1 MAKGNFTKE
10 AITRQVLNFFNE
22 NSTKPFNYKQ
32 VSAALGLK
40 KSVMKERVVDAMFD
54 LEAAG
59 KIQRISAGKYKANM
73 RRQTVTGVLDRES
86 VAKKTYLIPDDGG
99 ERVWIAERSM
109 GCALNGD
116 RVEVVLF
123 PRRKGREQ
131 EGEVV
136 NVLERKKT
144 EFVGILEV
152 KPTFA
157 FLNIDKKLLTHDMF
171 IPLDKLNGG
180 KDGQRCVGRIVE
192 WVSKEKNP
200 IGEIVTVL
208 GDVGNNDAEMH
219 AILAEFGLPYSYP
232 QEVEDAANEIPDVI
246 DDDEIARRVDMRD
259 VVTFTIDP
267 RDAKDFDD
275 ALSIRK
281 LEAGL
286 WEIGVHIADVTHYVT
301 PDSIIDKEAYKR
313 ATSVYLV
320 DRTVPMLPERLCNN
334 ICSLRPNEDK
344 LAYSVIFH
352 IDEFA
357 EVKDYK
363 ICRTV
368 INSNRRFT
376 YEEAQAIIE
385 SQQLTVNSQQSLNDT
400 GTGEQYRDELLKL
413 NELAQILRTKRFAKG
428 AIAFDRVEVRF
439 EIDEKGKPLSVYFKE
454 AKESNMLIEE
464 FMLLANK
471 TVAAHIGKGLI
482 NKPLSPSDSLTSSSS
497 FLQGIMQTSLPSAL
511 ASSVGSPNL
520 GEHSSVKLK
529 KKPKTF
535 VYRVHDVPNPDK
547 LENFST
553 FIKRFGYK
561 LKTTGKSEVVSAAIN
576 NLLDQVTGK
585 REQNLIETLAIRSMA
600 KATYTT
606 ENIGHYGLAFD
617 YYTHFTS
624 PIRRYP
630 DMMVHRLLT
639 RYLFEEGHSVNKNEY
654 EEYCEHSS
662 DMEQLA
668 ASAERASIKYKQVE
682 YMSERLGQVY
692 DGVISGVTDWGIY
705 VELNEN
711 KCEGMIPVRCLD
723 DDYYEFDEKN
733 YCIVGRYTGKRY
745 QLGDELTVKIAKADL
760 VKKQLDFVL
769 V

>member
-10 AITRQVLNFFNE
+10 AIMRQVLNFFNE

-40 KSVMKERVVDAMFD
+40 KSVMKERVVDAMFE
-54 LEAAG
+54 LEATG

-123 PRRKGREQ
+123 PRRKGKEQ

-136 NVLERKKT
+136 EVLERKKT

-171 IPLDKLNGG
+171 IPLEKLNGG

-192 WVSKEKNP
+192 WASKEKNP

-208 GDVGNNDAEMH
+208 GDVGDNDAEMH

-232 QEVEDAANEIPDVI
+232 ADVEAAANEIPDKI
-246 DDDEIARRVDMRD
+246 EDEEIARRVDMRD

-281 LEAGL
+281 LESGL

-352 IDEFA
+352 VDEFA

-376 YEEAQAIIE
+376 YEEAQEIIDG
-385 SQQLTVNSQQSLNDT
+385 QQSTVNGQQSIA
-400 GTGEQYRDELLKL
+400 EYSAEILKL
-413 NELAQILRTKRFAKG
+413 NELAKMLRVKRFAKG

-471 TVAAHIGKGLI
+471 TVAMHIGKNAQCTMHNAQL
-482 NKPLSPSDSLTSSSS
+482 D
-497 FLQGIMQTSLPSAL
+497 
-511 ASSVGSPNL
+511 GST
-520 GEHSSVKLK
+520 HKSR

-547 LENFST
+547 LGNFST

-576 NLLDQVTGK
+576 NLLDQVEGK

-639 RYLFEEGHSVNKNEY
+639 RYLFEDGHSANKNEY

-733 YCIVGRYTGKRY
+733 YCIVGRHTGKRY

-769 V
+769 A

>member
-40 KSVMKERVVDAMFD
+40 KSVMKERVVDALFD

-59 KIQRISAGKYKANM
+59 KIQRVSAGKYKANM

-123 PRRKGREQ
+123 PRRKGKEQ
-131 EGEVV
+131 EGEVIE
-136 NVLERKKT
+136 VLERKKT

-157 FLNIDKKLLTHDMF
+157 FLNIDKKQLTHDIF
-171 IPLDKLNGG
+171 IPLEKLNGG

-192 WVSKEKNP
+192 WASKEKNP
-200 IGEIVTVL
+200 IGEIVAVL

-219 AILAEFGLPYSYP
+219 AILAEFGLPYTYP
-232 QEVEDAANEIPDVI
+232 QEVENAANEISDVI
-246 DDDEIARRVDMRD
+246 DAEEIARRRDMRD

-281 LEAGL
+281 LESNL
-286 WEIGVHIADVTHYVT
+286 WEVGVHIADVTHYVT

-344 LAYSVIFH
+344 LAYSVIFQ

-357 EVKDYK
+357 EVKGYE

-376 YEEAQAIIE
+376 YEEAQEIIE
-385 SQQLTVNSQQSLNDT
+385 SQQSTVDGQQSENNT
-400 GTGEQYRDELLKL
+400 KTEEQYRDELLKL

-454 AKESNMLIEE
+454 AKEANMLIEE
-464 FMLLANK
+464 FMLLANR
-471 TVAAHIGKGLI
+471 TVAAYIGKPKG
-482 NKPLSPSDSLTSSSS
+482 
-497 FLQGIMQTSLPSAL
+497 
-511 ASSVGSPNL
+511 
-520 GEHSSVKLK
+520 VKGAK
-529 KKPKTF
+529 SKSKTF

-561 LKTTGKSEVVSAAIN
+561 LKTTGKNEAVSAAIN
-576 NLLDQVTGK
+576 NLLDQVAGK

-711 KCEGMIPVRCLD
+711 KCEGMIPIRCLD

-733 YCIVGRYTGKRY
+733 YCIVGRHTGKRY
-745 QLGDELTVKIAKADL
+745 QLGDELTVRIAKTDL
-760 VKKQLDFVL
+760 VKKQLDFEL

>member
-22 NSTKPFNYKQ
+22 NPTKPFNYKQ

-40 KSVMKERVVDAMFD
+40 KSAMKERVVDAMFD

-59 KIQRISAGKYKANM
+59 KIQRVSAGKYKANM

-123 PRRKGREQ
+123 PRRKGKEQ

-200 IGEIVTVL
+200 IGEIVAVL

-232 QEVEDAANEIPDVI
+232 QEVEDATNEISDKI
-246 DDDEIARRVDMRD
+246 DDEEIARRIDMRD

-281 LEAGL
+281 LETGL

-376 YEEAQAIIE
+376 YEEAQQIIE
-385 SQQLTVNSQQSLNDT
+385 
-400 GTGEQYRDELLKL
+400 TGEGDYAQEMMKL
-413 NELAQILRTKRFAKG
+413 NKLAQILRTKRFAKG

-454 AKESNMLIEE
+454 AKEANMLIEE

-471 TVAAHIGKGLI
+471 TVAAHIGKP
-482 NKPLSPSDSLTSSSS
+482 K
-497 FLQGIMQTSLPSAL
+497 A
-511 ASSVGSPNL
+511 
-520 GEHSSVKLK
+520 VKGAK
-529 KKPKTF
+529 AKAKTF

-547 LENFST
+547 LENFCA

-576 NLLDQVTGK
+576 NLLDQVAGK

-711 KCEGMIPVRCLD
+711 KCEGMIPIRCLD

-733 YCIVGRYTGKRY
+733 YCIVGRHTGKRY
-745 QLGDELTVKIAKADL
+745 QLGDELTVRIAKTDL

>member
-22 NSTKPFNYKQ
+22 NPTKPFNYKQ

-40 KSVMKERVVDAMFD
+40 KSVMKERVVDAIFD

-116 RVEVVLF
+116 KVEVVLF
-123 PRRKGREQ
+123 PRRKGKEQ
-131 EGEVV
+131 EGEVIE
-136 NVLERKKT
+136 VLERKKN

-157 FLNIDKKLLTHDMF
+157 FLNIDKKQLTHDIF

-192 WVSKEKNP
+192 WASKEKNP
-200 IGEIVTVL
+200 IGEIITVL
-208 GDVGNNDAEMH
+208 GNVGNNDAEMH
-219 AILAEFGLPYSYP
+219 AILAEFGLPYTYP
-232 QEVEDAANEIPDVI
+232 KEVEDAANEIPDTI
-246 DDDEIARRVDMRD
+246 DADEIARRRDMRD

-281 LEAGL
+281 IETGL

-301 PDSIIDKEAYKR
+301 HDSIIEKEAYKR

-352 IDEFA
+352 VDEFA
-357 EVKDYK
+357 DIKHYD

-376 YEEAQAIIE
+376 YEEAQQIIE
-385 SQQLTVNSQQSLNDT
+385 TSEGDYAQ
-400 GTGEQYRDELLKL
+400 EILKL
-413 NELAQILRTKRFAKG
+413 NELAKIMRTKRFAKG

-439 EIDEKGKPLSVYFKE
+439 EIDENGKPISVYFKE

-471 TVAAHIGKGLI
+471 TVATHIGKPKNAKGA
-482 NKPLSPSDSLTSSSS
+482 KS
-497 FLQGIMQTSLPSAL
+497 
-511 ASSVGSPNL
+511 
-520 GEHSSVKLK
+520 
-529 KKPKTF
+529 KPKTF

-561 LKTTGKSEVVSAAIN
+561 LKTTGKNEAVSSAIN
-576 NLLDQVTGK
+576 NLLDQVVGK

-606 ENIGHYGLAFD
+606 ENIGHYGLAFE

-639 RYLFEEGHSVNKNEY
+639 RYLFDEGHSVNKNEF

-682 YMSERLGQVY
+682 YMSERLGQVF

-733 YCIVGRYTGKRY
+733 YCIVGRHTGKRY
-745 QLGDELTVKIAKADL
+745 QLGDELTVRIAKTDL
-760 VKKQLDFVL
+760 IKKQLDFEL
-769 V
+769 A

>member
-10 AITRQVLNFFNE
+10 AIMRQVLNFFNE

-59 KIQRISAGKYKANM
+59 KIQRVSAGKYKANM

-116 RVEVVLF
+116 KVEVVLF
-123 PRRKGREQ
+123 PRRKGKEQ

-136 NVLERKKT
+136 EVLERKKT

-171 IPLDKLNGG
+171 IPLEKLNGG
-180 KDGQRCVGRIVE
+180 KNGQRCVGRIVE
-192 WVSKEKNP
+192 WESKEKNP

-232 QEVEDAANEIPDVI
+232 QEVEDAANEISDVI
-246 DDDEIARRVDMRD
+246 DAEEIGRRCDMRD

-281 LEAGL
+281 LETGL

-344 LAYSVIFH
+344 LAYSVVFH
-352 IDEFA
+352 VDEFA

-376 YEEAQAIIE
+376 YEEAQQIIE
-385 SQQLTVNSQQSLNDT
+385 
-400 GTGEQYRDELLKL
+400 TGEGDYAQEVLKL
-413 NELAQILRTKRFAKG
+413 NELAKMLRVKRFAKG

-471 TVAAHIGKGLI
+471 TVAAHIGKP
-482 NKPLSPSDSLTSSSS
+482 K
-497 FLQGIMQTSLPSAL
+497 A
-511 ASSVGSPNL
+511 
-520 GEHSSVKLK
+520 VKGAK
-529 KKPKTF
+529 SKAKTF

-639 RYLFEEGHSVNKNEY
+639 RYLFDEEHSVNKNEY

-711 KCEGMIPVRCLD
+711 KCEGMIPIRFLD

-733 YCIVGRYTGKRY
+733 YCIVGRHTGKRY

>member
-1 MAKGNFTKE
+1 MKTEKEKKPEKRRFTKE
-10 AITRQVLNFFNE
+10 TITKDVLNFFNE

-32 VSAALGLK
+32 VAAALGLK

-54 LEAAG
+54 LESAG

-116 RVEVVLF
+116 KVEVVLF
-123 PRRKGREQ
+123 PRRKGKEQ

-171 IPLDKLNGG
+171 IPLEKLNGG

-192 WVSKEKNP
+192 WSSIEKNP
-200 IGEIVTVL
+200 IGVIVAVL
-208 GDVGNNDAEMH
+208 CVVGNNDAEMH

-232 QEVEDAANEIPDVI
+232 KEVEDAANEISDVI
-246 DDDEIARRVDMRD
+246 DAEEIARRKDMRD
-259 VVTFTIDP
+259 VTTFTIDP

-281 LEAGL
+281 LETGL
-286 WEIGVHIADVTHYVT
+286 WEVGVHIADVTHYVT
-301 PDSIIDKEAYKR
+301 PNSIIDKEAYKR

-320 DRTVPMLPERLCNN
+320 DRTIPMLPERLCNN

-344 LAYSVIFH
+344 LSYSVVFQL
-352 IDEFA
+352 DEFA
-357 EVKDYK
+357 EVKSYE

-368 INSNRRFT
+368 INSNRRFA

-385 SQQLTVNSQQSLNDT
+385 S
-400 GTGEQYRDELLKL
+400 GEGDYATELLKL
-413 NELAQILRTKRFAKG
+413 NELAKILRVKRFAKG

-439 EIDEKGKPLSVYFKE
+439 EIDEKGKPISVYFKE
-454 AKESNMLIEE
+454 AKEANKLIEE

-471 TVAAHIGKGLI
+471 TVATHIGKYNAQCTMLNAQSEKQHKTKG
-482 NKPLSPSDSLTSSSS
+482 
-497 FLQGIMQTSLPSAL
+497 
-511 ASSVGSPNL
+511 
-520 GEHSSVKLK
+520 
-529 KKPKTF
+529 KPKTF

-561 LKTTGKSEVVSAAIN
+561 LKTTGKNQEVSSAIN
-576 NLLDQVTGK
+576 NLLDQVAGK
-585 REQNLIETLAIRSMA
+585 REQNLIETLAVRSMA

-617 YYTHFTS
+617 YYSHFTS

-630 DMMVHRLLT
+630 DMMAHRLLT

-711 KCEGMIPVRCLD
+711 KCEGMIPIRCLD

-733 YCIVGRYTGKRY
+733 YCIVGRHTGKRY
-745 QLGDELTVKIAKADL
+745 QLGDELTVRIAKTDL
-760 VKKQLDFVL
+760 VKKQLDFEL
-769 V
+769 A

>member
-1 MAKGNFTKE
+1 MKTDKEKISAKGRFTKE

-123 PRRKGREQ
+123 PRRKGKEQ
-131 EGEVV
+131 EGEVIE
-136 NVLERKKT
+136 VLERKKT

-171 IPLDKLNGG
+171 IPLEKLNGG

-192 WVSKEKNP
+192 WASKEKNP

-232 QEVEDAANEIPDVI
+232 QEVEDAANEISDVI
-246 DDDEIARRVDMRD
+246 DAEEIGRRCDMRD

-281 LEAGL
+281 LETGL

-376 YEEAQAIIE
+376 YEEAQQIIE
-385 SQQLTVNSQQSLNDT
+385 TSEGDYAQ
-400 GTGEQYRDELLKL
+400 EMMKL

-471 TVAAHIGKGLI
+471 TVAAHIGKP
-482 NKPLSPSDSLTSSSS
+482 K
-497 FLQGIMQTSLPSAL
+497 A
-511 ASSVGSPNL
+511 
-520 GEHSSVKLK
+520 VKGAK
-529 KKPKTF
+529 SKAKTF

-639 RYLFEEGHSVNKNEY
+639 RYLFDEGHSVNKNEY

-745 QLGDELTVKIAKADL
+745 QLGDELTVRIAKTDL
-760 VKKQLDFVL
+760 VKKQLDFEL

>member
-123 PRRKGREQ
+123 PRRKGKEQ

-136 NVLERKKT
+136 EVLERKKT

-219 AILAEFGLPYSYP
+219 AILAEFGLPYTYP
-232 QEVEDAANEIPDVI
+232 QEVEDAANEISDKI
-246 DDDEIARRVDMRD
+246 ADEEIARRVDMRD

-281 LEAGL
+281 INKPLCSDCGRSDRASLQTGEQYL

-376 YEEAQAIIE
+376 YEEAQRIIE
-385 SQQLTVNSQQSLNDT
+385 
-400 GTGEQYRDELLKL
+400 TGEGDYAQEVLKL

-471 TVAAHIGKGLI
+471 TVAAHIGKP
-482 NKPLSPSDSLTSSSS
+482 K
-497 FLQGIMQTSLPSAL
+497 A
-511 ASSVGSPNL
+511 
-520 GEHSSVKLK
+520 VKGAK
-529 KKPKTF
+529 SKAKTF

-547 LENFST
+547 LENFSA

>member
-1 MAKGNFTKE
+1 MKTEKEKKPEKRRFTKE
-10 AITRQVLNFFNE
+10 TITKDVLNFFNE

-54 LEAAG
+54 LESAG

-116 RVEVVLF
+116 KVEVVLF
-123 PRRKGREQ
+123 PRRKGKEQ

-171 IPLDKLNGG
+171 IPLEKLNGG

-192 WVSKEKNP
+192 WSSKEKNP
-200 IGEIVTVL
+200 IGEIVAVL

-232 QEVEDAANEIPDVI
+232 QEVEDAANEISDVI
-246 DDDEIARRVDMRD
+246 DAEEIARRKDMRE
-259 VVTFTIDP
+259 VLTFTIDP

-281 LEAGL
+281 LESGL
-286 WEIGVHIADVTHYVT
+286 WEVGVHIADVTHYVT
-301 PDSIIDKEAYKR
+301 PNSIIDKEAYKR

-320 DRTVPMLPERLCNN
+320 DRTIPMLPERLCNN

-344 LAYSVIFH
+344 LAYSVVFQL
-352 IDEFA
+352 DEFA
-357 EVKDYK
+357 EVKNYE

-376 YEEAQAIIE
+376 YEEAQEIIE
-385 SQQLTVNSQQSLNDT
+385 SQQSTVNSQQSLDNT
-400 GTGEQYRDELLKL
+400 ETREQYRAELLKL
-413 NELAQILRTKRFAKG
+413 NELAKILRVKRFAKG

-454 AKESNMLIEE
+454 AKEANKLIEE

-471 TVAAHIGKGLI
+471 TVASHIGKPKG
-482 NKPLSPSDSLTSSSS
+482 
-497 FLQGIMQTSLPSAL
+497 
-511 ASSVGSPNL
+511 
-520 GEHSSVKLK
+520 VKGAK
-529 KKPKTF
+529 AKPKTF

-561 LKTTGKSEVVSAAIN
+561 LKTTGKNQEVSSAIN
-576 NLLDQVTGK
+576 NLLDQVAGK
-585 REQNLIETLAIRSMA
+585 REQNLIETLAVRSMA

-617 YYTHFTS
+617 YYSHFTS

-630 DMMVHRLLT
+630 DMMAHRLLT

-711 KCEGMIPVRCLD
+711 KCEGMIPIRCLD

-733 YCIVGRYTGKRY
+733 YCIVGRHTGKRY
-745 QLGDELTVKIAKADL
+745 QLGDELTVRIAKTDL
-760 VKKQLDFVL
+760 VKKQLDFEL

>member
-10 AITRQVLNFFNE
+10 AIMRQVLNFFNE

-40 KSVMKERVVDAMFD
+40 KSVMKERVVDAMFE

-123 PRRKGREQ
+123 PRRKGKEQ

-136 NVLERKKT
+136 EVLERKKT

-171 IPLDKLNGG
+171 IPLEKLNGG

-192 WVSKEKNP
+192 WASKEKNP

-208 GDVGNNDAEMH
+208 GDVGDNDAEMH

-232 QEVEDAANEIPDVI
+232 AEVEAAANEIPDKI
-246 DDDEIARRVDMRD
+246 EDEEIARRVDMRD

-281 LEAGL
+281 LESGL

-313 ATSVYLV
+313 ATSIYLV

-352 IDEFA
+352 VDEFA

-376 YEEAQAIIE
+376 YEEAQEIIDG
-385 SQQLTVNSQQSLNDT
+385 QQSIA
-400 GTGEQYRDELLKL
+400 EYSAEILKL
-413 NELAQILRTKRFAKG
+413 NELAKMLRVKRFAKG

-471 TVAAHIGKGLI
+471 TVAAHIGK
-482 NKPLSPSDSLTSSSS
+482 NTQCTMHSAQSDSSTHKSR
-497 FLQGIMQTSLPSAL
+497 
-511 ASSVGSPNL
+511 
-520 GEHSSVKLK
+520 

-576 NLLDQVTGK
+576 NLLDQVEGK

-639 RYLFEEGHSVNKNEY
+639 RYLFEDGHSVNKNEY

-733 YCIVGRYTGKRY
+733 YCIVGRHTGKRY

-769 V
+769 A

>member
-10 AITRQVLNFFNE
+10 AITHQVLNFFNE

-123 PRRKGREQ
+123 PRRKGKEQ

-136 NVLERKKT
+136 EVLERKKT

-171 IPLDKLNGG
+171 IPLEKLNGG

-192 WVSKEKNP
+192 WASKEKNP

-208 GDVGNNDAEMH
+208 GDVGDNDAEMH

-232 QEVEDAANEIPDVI
+232 ADVEAAANEISDKI
-246 DDDEIARRVDMRD
+246 EDEEIARRVDMRD

-281 LEAGL
+281 LESGL

-320 DRTVPMLPERLCNN
+320 DRTIPMLPERLCNN

-344 LAYSVIFH
+344 LAYSVVFQ

-357 EVKDYK
+357 EVKDYN

-376 YEEAQAIIE
+376 YEEAQQIIE
-385 SQQLTVNSQQSLNDT
+385 
-400 GTGEQYRDELLKL
+400 TGEGDYTQEMLKL
-413 NELAQILRTKRFAKG
+413 NELAKMLRVKRFAKG

-454 AKESNMLIEE
+454 AKEANMMIEE

-471 TVAAHIGKGLI
+471 TVAMHIGKP
-482 NKPLSPSDSLTSSSS
+482 K
-497 FLQGIMQTSLPSAL
+497 A
-511 ASSVGSPNL
+511 
-520 GEHSSVKLK
+520 VKGAK
-529 KKPKTF
+529 SKPKTF

-576 NLLDQVTGK
+576 NLLNQVTGK

-705 VELNEN
+705 V
-711 KCEGMIPVRCLD
+711 
-723 DDYYEFDEKN
+723 
-733 YCIVGRYTGKRY
+733 
-745 QLGDELTVKIAKADL
+745 
-760 VKKQLDFVL
+760 
-769 V
+769 

>member
-123 PRRKGREQ
+123 PRRKGKEQ

-136 NVLERKKT
+136 EVLERKKT

-171 IPLDKLNGG
+171 IPLEKLNGG

-192 WVSKEKNP
+192 WASKEKNP

-208 GDVGNNDAEMH
+208 GDVGDNDAEMH

-232 QEVEDAANEIPDVI
+232 ADVEVAANEISDKI
-246 DDDEIARRVDMRD
+246 EDEEIARRVDMRD
-259 VVTFTIDP
+259 VVTFTIAP

-281 LEAGL
+281 LESGL

-301 PDSIIDKEAYKR
+301 PDSINDKEAYNR

-320 DRTVPMLPERLCNN
+320 DRSIPMLPERLCNN

-344 LAYSVIFH
+344 LAFSVVFH
-352 IDEFA
+352 VDEFA

-376 YEEAQAIIE
+376 YEEAQEIIE
-385 SQQLTVNSQQSLNDT
+385 CGMRNEELGMNKPLSPSDSSPK
-400 GTGEQYRDELLKL
+400 TGEQYNAEILKL
-413 NELAQILRTKRFAKG
+413 NELAKMLRVKRFAKG

-471 TVAAHIGKGLI
+471 TVAAHIGKP
-482 NKPLSPSDSLTSSSS
+482 K
-497 FLQGIMQTSLPSAL
+497 A
-511 ASSVGSPNL
+511 
-520 GEHSSVKLK
+520 VKGAK
-529 KKPKTF
+529 SKPKTF

-711 KCEGMIPVRCLD
+711 KCEGMIPIRCLD

-733 YCIVGRYTGKRY
+733 YCIVGRHTGKRY